1 MKKKAISIVCIVL
14 AFLMMVTLVVSVVG
28 SLGALAADEQDQI
41 DALEQQKIE
50 LQSRQASIQ
59 TNINDLMAQQADVIE
74 QKAAMDEK
82 NELARQEIELINEQI
97 DVYTDLIEQKAR
109 ELEKAE
115 AAEQAQYDLYCKR
128 VRAMEEEGSYTYLDI
143 LFQCRSLSDVLSA
156 IDMIGEIMDADK
168 RLFEEYKTARE
179 NTEKVKAEYEGTLQQ
194 LGEKQETLEA
204 EKAELEAQI
213 AAAVEVIN
221 QLENDIEAAKAE
233 YAKAAAAEAA
243 AQASINAI
251 IAQMQAEEEAA
262 RQEAA
267 ENNQQYTGTGS
278 TATGTYI
285 WPCPSSTY
293 VTSAFGMREH
303 PLFGDE
309 RPHSGIDIAGSAGS
323 EVLAADSGTVAVA
336 TYSSSY
342 GNYVTIYHSNGDYTL
357 YAHMSSLAVTAGQN
371 VTQGDVIGYV
381 GSTGW
386 ATGPHLHFEIRVNG
400 STVDPLSYFSNYT
413 LAPDA

>member
-1 MKKKAISIVCIVL
+1 MKKKTVSAICIAL
-14 AFLMMVTLVVSVVG
+14 AFIMIVTLVVSLMG
-28 SLGALAADEQDQI
+28 SFGAFAAGGQEEI
-41 DALEQQKIE
+41 DALEQQKQQ
-50 LQSRQASIQ
+50 LQSQQQSIQ
-59 TNINDLMAQQADVIE
+59 SNINDLVAQQADVIE

-97 DVYTDLIEQKAR
+97 EVYTDLIDDKAK
-109 ELEKAE
+109 ELE
-115 AAEQAQYDLYCKR
+115 AAEKTEQEQLELYKKR
-128 VRAMEEEGSYTYLDI
+128 VRSMEENGSYTYLDI

-156 IDMIGEIMDADK
+156 IDMIGEIMESDK
-168 RLFEEYKTARE
+168 RLYEQYKESRE
-179 NTEKVKAEYEGTLQQ
+179 NTERIKGEYEQTLVL

-204 EKAELEAQI
+204 EKAELEKQI

-251 IAQMQAEEEAA
+251 IAQMQAEEESA

-267 ENNQQYTGTGS
+267 NNGQDYTGTGS

-285 WPCPSSTY
+285 WPCPSCTY
-293 VTSAFGMREH
+293 VTSKFGMREH

-309 RPHSGIDIAGSAGS
+309 RPHTGIDIGAQAGA
-323 EVLAADSGTVAVA
+323 EVIAADSGTVAVA

-357 YAHMSSLAVTAGQN
+357 YAHMSSLTVTAGQN

-386 ATGPHLHFEIRVNG
+386 ASGPHLHFEIRVNG
-400 STVDPLSYFSNYT
+400 STVDPTSYFSGLSY
-413 LAPDA
+413 APDA

>member
-1 MKKKAISIVCIVL
+1 MKKKAISIVCIIL
-14 AFLMMVTLVVSVVG
+14 AFLMMVTLVVSVIG
-28 SLGALAADEQDQI
+28 SLGALAAGGQDQI
-41 DALEQQKIE
+41 DALEQQKSE
-50 LQSRQASIQ
+50 LQSQQASIQ
-59 TNINDLMAQQADVIE
+59 TNIDDLIAQQADVID

-97 DVYTDLIEQKAR
+97 DVYTGLIEDKAE

-115 AAEQAQYDLYCKR
+115 AAEQAQYELYRKR

-156 IDMIGEIMDADK
+156 IDMIGEIMDSDK

-179 NTEKVKAEYEGTLQQ
+179 NTEQVKAEYEATLAQ

-204 EKAELEAQI
+204 EKAELEEQI

-221 QLENDIEAAKAE
+221 QLQDDIDAAKAE

-267 ENNQQYTGTGS
+267 QNNQQYTGTGS

-293 VTSAFGMREH
+293 VTSAFGMRDH

-323 EVLAADSGTVAVA
+323 EVLPADSGTVAVA

-357 YAHMSSLAVTAGQN
+357 YAHMSSLAVSAGQS

>member
-50 LQSRQASIQ
+50 LQSQQASIQ

-179 NTEKVKAEYEGTLQQ
+179 NTEQVKAEYEGTLQQ
-194 LGEKQETLEA
+194 LGEKQDTLEA

-309 RPHSGIDIAGSAGS
+309 RPHSGIDISGSAGS
-323 EVLAADSGTVAVA
+323 EVMAADSGTVAVA

-386 ATGPHLHFEIRVNG
+386 ANGPHLHFEIRVNG

>member
-14 AFLMMVTLVVSVVG
+14 AFLMMVTLVASVVG

-50 LQSRQASIQ
+50 LQSQQASIQ

-309 RPHSGIDIAGSAGS
+309 RPHSGIDISGSAGS
-323 EVLAADSGTVAVA
+323 EVLAADSGTIAVA

>member
-1 MKKKAISIVCIVL
+1 MKKKAISIVCIIL
-14 AFLMMVTLVVSVVG
+14 AFLMMVTLVVSVIG
-28 SLGALAADEQDQI
+28 SLGALAAGGQDQI
-41 DALEQQKIE
+41 DALEQQKSE
-50 LQSRQASIQ
+50 LQSQQAID
-59 TNINDLMAQQADVIE
+59 DLIAQQADVID

-97 DVYTDLIEQKAR
+97 DVYTGLIEDKAE

-115 AAEQAQYDLYCKR
+115 AAEQAQYELYRKR

-156 IDMIGEIMDADK
+156 IDMIGEIMDSDK
-168 RLFEEYKTARE
+168 RLFEEYKAARE
-179 NTEKVKAEYEGTLQQ
+179 TTEQVKAEYEATLAQ

-204 EKAELEAQI
+204 EKAELEEQI

-221 QLENDIEAAKAE
+221 QLQDDIEAAKAE

-267 ENNQQYTGTGS
+267 QNNQQYTGTGS

-293 VTSAFGMREH
+293 VTSAFGMRDH

-357 YAHMSSLAVTAGQN
+357 YAHMSSLAVSAGQS

>member
-1 MKKKAISIVCIVL
+1 MKKKAISIVCIIL
-14 AFLMMVTLVVSVVG
+14 AFLMMVTLVVSVIG
-28 SLGALAADEQDQI
+28 SLGALAAGGQDQI
-41 DALEQQKIE
+41 DALEQQKSE
-50 LQSRQASIQ
+50 LQSQQASIQ
-59 TNINDLMAQQADVIE
+59 TNIDDLIAQQADVID

-97 DVYTDLIEQKAR
+97 DVYTGLIQDKAE

-115 AAEQAQYDLYCKR
+115 AAEQAQYELYRKR

-156 IDMIGEIMDADK
+156 IDMIGEIMDSDK

-179 NTEKVKAEYEGTLQQ
+179 TTEQVKAEYEATLAQ
-194 LGEKQETLEA
+194 LSDKQETLEA
-204 EKAELEAQI
+204 EKAELEEQI

-221 QLENDIEAAKAE
+221 QLQDDIDAAKAE

-267 ENNQQYTGTGS
+267 QNNQQYTGTGS

-293 VTSAFGMREH
+293 VTSAFGMRDH

-357 YAHMSSLAVTAGQN
+357 YAHMSSLAVSAGQS

>member
-1 MKKKAISIVCIVL
+1 MKKKAISIVCIIL
-14 AFLMMVTLVVSVVG
+14 AFLMMVTLVVSVIG
-28 SLGALAADEQDQI
+28 SLGALAAGGQDQI
-41 DALEQQKIE
+41 DALEQQKSE
-50 LQSRQASIQ
+50 LQSQQASIQ
-59 TNINDLMAQQADVIE
+59 TNIDDLIAQQADVID

-97 DVYTDLIEQKAR
+97 DVYTGLIEDKAE

-115 AAEQAQYDLYCKR
+115 AAEQAQYELYRKR

-156 IDMIGEIMDADK
+156 IDMIGEIMDSDK

-179 NTEKVKAEYEGTLQQ
+179 NTEQVKAEYEATLEQ
-194 LGEKQETLEA
+194 LSEKQETLEA
-204 EKAELEAQI
+204 EKAELEEQI

-221 QLENDIEAAKAE
+221 KLQDDIDAAKAE

-267 ENNQQYTGTGS
+267 NNGQDYTGTGS

-285 WPCPSSTY
+285 WPCPSCTY
-293 VTSAFGMREH
+293 VTSKFGMREH

-309 RPHSGIDIAGSAGS
+309 RPHTGIDIGAQAGA
-323 EVLAADSGTVAVA
+323 EVIAADSGTVAVA

-357 YAHMSSLAVTAGQN
+357 YAHMSSLTVTAGQN

-386 ATGPHLHFEIRVNG
+386 ASGPHLHFEIRVNG
-400 STVDPLSYFSNYT
+400 STVDPTSYFSGLSY
-413 LAPDA
+413 APDA

>member
-28 SLGALAADEQDQI
+28 SLGALAADEQDRI
-41 DALEQQKIE
+41 DALEQQKVE
-50 LQSRQASIQ
+50 LQSQQASIQ

-179 NTEKVKAEYEGTLQQ
+179 NTELVKAEYEGTLQQ

-309 RPHSGIDIAGSAGS
+309 RPHSGIDISGSAGS

-386 ATGPHLHFEIRVNG
+386 ANGPHLHFEIRVNG

>member
-41 DALEQQKIE
+41 DALEQQKVE
-50 LQSRQASIQ
+50 LQSQQASIQ

-386 ATGPHLHFEIRVNG
+386 ATGPHLHFELRVNG

>member
-50 LQSRQASIQ
+50 LQSQQASIQ

-267 ENNQQYTGTGS
+267 ENNQQYTGIGS

-386 ATGPHLHFEIRVNG
+386 ANGPHLHFEIRVNG

>member
-1 MKKKAISIVCIVL
+1 MKKKAISIVCIIL
-14 AFLMMVTLVVSVVG
+14 AFLMMVTLVVSVIG
-28 SLGALAADEQDQI
+28 SLGALAAGGQDQI
-41 DALEQQKIE
+41 DALEQQKSE
-50 LQSRQASIQ
+50 LQSQQASIQ
-59 TNINDLMAQQADVIE
+59 TNIDDLIAQQADVID

-97 DVYTDLIEQKAR
+97 DVYTGLIEDKAE

-115 AAEQAQYDLYCKR
+115 AAEQAQYELYRKR

-156 IDMIGEIMDADK
+156 IDMIGEIMDSDK
-168 RLFEEYKTARE
+168 RLFEEYKAARE
-179 NTEKVKAEYEGTLQQ
+179 TTEQVKAEYEATLAQ

-204 EKAELEAQI
+204 EKAELEEQI

-221 QLENDIEAAKAE
+221 QLQDDIDAAKAE

-267 ENNQQYTGTGS
+267 QNNQQYTGTGS

-293 VTSAFGMREH
+293 VTSAFGMRDH

-309 RPHSGIDIAGSAGS
+309 RPHSGIDVAGSAGS

-357 YAHMSSLAVTAGQN
+357 YAHMSSLAVSAGQS

>member
-1 MKKKAISIVCIVL
+1 MKKKTVSAICIAL
-14 AFLMMVTLVVSVVG
+14 AFIMIVTLVVSLMG
-28 SLGALAADEQDQI
+28 SFGALAAGGQEEI
-41 DALEQQKIE
+41 DALEQQKQQ
-50 LQSRQASIQ
+50 LQSQQQRIQ
-59 TNINDLMAQQADVIE
+59 SNINDLVAQQADVIE

-97 DVYTDLIEQKAR
+97 EVYTDLIDDKAK
-109 ELEKAE
+109 ELE
-115 AAEQAQYDLYCKR
+115 AAEKTEQEQLELYKKR
-128 VRAMEEEGSYTYLDI
+128 VRSMEENGSYTYLDI

-156 IDMIGEIMDADK
+156 IDMIGEIMESDK
-168 RLFEEYKTARE
+168 RLSEQYKESRE
-179 NTEKVKAEYEGTLQQ
+179 NTERIKGEYEQTLVL

-204 EKAELEAQI
+204 EKAELEKQI

-267 ENNQQYTGTGS
+267 NNGQDYTGTGS

-285 WPCPSSTY
+285 WPCPSCTY
-293 VTSAFGMREH
+293 VTSKFGMREH

-309 RPHSGIDIAGSAGS
+309 RPHTGIDIGAQAGA
-323 EVLAADSGTVAVA
+323 EVIAADSGTVAVA

-357 YAHMSSLAVTAGQN
+357 YAHMSSLTVTAGQN

-386 ATGPHLHFEIRVNG
+386 ASGPHLHFEIRVNG
-400 STVDPLSYFSNYT
+400 STVDPTSYFSGLSY
-413 LAPDA
+413 APDA

>member
-1 MKKKAISIVCIVL
+1 MKKKAISIVCIIL
-14 AFLMMVTLVVSVVG
+14 AFLMMVTLVVSVIG
-28 SLGALAADEQDQI
+28 SLGALAAGGQDQI
-41 DALEQQKIE
+41 DALEQQKSE
-50 LQSRQASIQ
+50 LQSQQASIQ
-59 TNINDLMAQQADVIE
+59 TNIDDLIAQQADVID

-97 DVYTDLIEQKAR
+97 DVYTGLIEDKAE

-115 AAEQAQYDLYCKR
+115 AAEQAQYELYRKR

-156 IDMIGEIMDADK
+156 IDMIGEIMDSDK
-168 RLFEEYKTARE
+168 RLFEEYKAARE
-179 NTEKVKAEYEGTLQQ
+179 TTEQVKAEYEATLAQ

-204 EKAELEAQI
+204 EKAELEEQI

-221 QLENDIEAAKAE
+221 QLQNDIDAAKAE

-267 ENNQQYTGTGS
+267 QNNQQYTGTGS

-293 VTSAFGMREH
+293 VTSAFGMRDH

-357 YAHMSSLAVTAGQN
+357 YAHMSSLAVSAGQS

-413 LAPDA
+413 LAPDV

>member
-50 LQSRQASIQ
+50 LQSQQASIQ
-59 TNINDLMAQQADVIE
+59 TTINDLMAQQADVIE

-386 ATGPHLHFEIRVNG
+386 ANGPHLHFEIRVNG

>member
-1 MKKKAISIVCIVL
+1 MKKKAISIVCIIL
-14 AFLMMVTLVVSVVG
+14 AFLMMVTLVVSVIG
-28 SLGALAADEQDQI
+28 SLGALAAGGQDQI
-41 DALEQQKIE
+41 DALEQQKSE
-50 LQSRQASIQ
+50 LQSQQASIQ
-59 TNINDLMAQQADVIE
+59 TNIDDLIAQQADVID

-204 EKAELEAQI
+204 EKAELEEQI

-221 QLENDIEAAKAE
+221 QLQDDIDAAKAE

-267 ENNQQYTGTGS
+267 QNNQQYTGTGS

-293 VTSAFGMREH
+293 VTSAFGMRDH

-357 YAHMSSLAVTAGQN
+357 YAHMSSLAVSAGQS

>member
-1 MKKKAISIVCIVL
+1 MKKKAISIVCIIL
-14 AFLMMVTLVVSVVG
+14 AFLMMVTLVVSVIG
-28 SLGALAADEQDQI
+28 SLGALAAGGQDQI
-41 DALEQQKIE
+41 DALEQQKSE
-50 LQSRQASIQ
+50 LQSQQASIQ
-59 TNINDLMAQQADVIE
+59 TNIDDLIAQQADVID

-97 DVYTDLIEQKAR
+97 DVYTGLIEDKAE

-115 AAEQAQYDLYCKR
+115 AAEQAQYELYRKR

-156 IDMIGEIMDADK
+156 IDMIGEIMDSDK

-179 NTEKVKAEYEGTLQQ
+179 NTEQVKAEYEATLAQ

-204 EKAELEAQI
+204 EKAELEEQI

-221 QLENDIEAAKAE
+221 QLQNDIDAAKAE

-267 ENNQQYTGTGS
+267 QNNQQYTGTGS

-293 VTSAFGMREH
+293 VTSAFGMRDH

-357 YAHMSSLAVTAGQN
+357 YAHMSSLAVSAGQS

>member
-28 SLGALAADEQDQI
+28 SLGALAADEQDRI
-41 DALEQQKIE
+41 DALEQQKVE
-50 LQSRQASIQ
+50 LQSQQASIQ

-309 RPHSGIDIAGSAGS
+309 RPHSGIDISGSAGS
-323 EVLAADSGTVAVA
+323 EVMAADSGTVAVA

-386 ATGPHLHFEIRVNG
+386 ANGPHLHFEIRVNG

>member
-1 MKKKAISIVCIVL
+1 MKKKTVSAICIAL
-14 AFLMMVTLVVSVVG
+14 AFIMIVTLVVSLMG
-28 SLGALAADEQDQI
+28 SFGAFAAGGQEEI
-41 DALEQQKIE
+41 DALEQQKQQ
-50 LQSRQASIQ
+50 LQRQQQSIQ
-59 TNINDLMAQQADVIE
+59 SNINDLVAQQADVIE

-97 DVYTDLIEQKAR
+97 EVYTDLIDDKAK
-109 ELEKAE
+109 ELE
-115 AAEQAQYDLYCKR
+115 AAEKTEQEQLELYKKR
-128 VRAMEEEGSYTYLDI
+128 VRSMEENGSYTYLDI

-156 IDMIGEIMDADK
+156 IDMIGEIMESDK
-168 RLFEEYKTARE
+168 RLYEQYKESRE
-179 NTEKVKAEYEGTLQQ
+179 NTERIKGEYEQTLVL

-204 EKAELEAQI
+204 EKAELEKQI

-267 ENNQQYTGTGS
+267 NNGQDYTGTGS

-285 WPCPSSTY
+285 WPCPSCTY
-293 VTSAFGMREH
+293 VTSKFGMREH

-309 RPHSGIDIAGSAGS
+309 RPHTGIDIGAQAGA
-323 EVLAADSGTVAVA
+323 EVIAADSGTVAVA

-357 YAHMSSLAVTAGQN
+357 YAHMSSLTVTAGQN

-386 ATGPHLHFEIRVNG
+386 ASGPHLHFEIRVNG
-400 STVDPLSYFSNYT
+400 STVDPTSYFSGLSY
-413 LAPDA
+413 APDA

>member
-41 DALEQQKIE
+41 DALEQQKVE
-50 LQSRQASIQ
+50 LQSQQASIQ

-179 NTEKVKAEYEGTLQQ
+179 NTEKVKAEHEGTLQQ

-309 RPHSGIDIAGSAGS
+309 RPHSGIDISGSAGS

>member
-1 MKKKAISIVCIVL
+1 MKKKAISIVCIIL
-14 AFLMMVTLVVSVVG
+14 AFLMMVTLVVSVIG
-28 SLGALAADEQDQI
+28 SLGALAAGGQDQI
-41 DALEQQKIE
+41 DALEQQKSE
-50 LQSRQASIQ
+50 LQSQQASIQ
-59 TNINDLMAQQADVIE
+59 TNIDDLIAQQADVID

-97 DVYTDLIEQKAR
+97 DVYTGLIEDKAE

-115 AAEQAQYDLYCKR
+115 AAEQAQYELYRKR

-156 IDMIGEIMDADK
+156 IDMIGEIMDSDK

-179 NTEKVKAEYEGTLQQ
+179 NTEQVKTEYEATLAQ

-204 EKAELEAQI
+204 EKAELEEQI

-221 QLENDIEAAKAE
+221 QLQDDIDAAKAE

-267 ENNQQYTGTGS
+267 QNNQQYTGTGS

-293 VTSAFGMREH
+293 VTSAFGMRDH

-357 YAHMSSLAVTAGQN
+357 YAHMSSLAVSAGQS

>member
-28 SLGALAADEQDQI
+28 SLGALAADEQDRI

-50 LQSRQASIQ
+50 LQSQQASIQ

-323 EVLAADSGTVAVA
+323 EVLAADSGTIAVA

>member
-28 SLGALAADEQDQI
+28 SLGALAAYEQDQI

-50 LQSRQASIQ
+50 LQSQQASIQ

>member
-1 MKKKAISIVCIVL
+1 MKKKAISVVCIVL
-14 AFLMMVTLVVSVVG
+14 AFLMMVTLVVSVIG
-28 SLGALAADEQDQI
+28 SLGALASGGQDQI
-41 DALEQQKIE
+41 DALEQQKLD
-50 LQSRQASIQ
+50 LQSQQASIQ
-59 TNINDLMAQQADVIE
+59 TNIDDLVAQQADVID

-97 DVYTDLIEQKAR
+97 DVYTGLIEDKAA
-109 ELEKAE
+109 ELEQAE
-115 AAEQAQYDLYCKR
+115 AAEQEQYDLYCKR

-179 NTEKVKAEYEGTLQQ
+179 NTEQIKAEYEATLEQ

-204 EKAELEAQI
+204 QKAELEEQI

-221 QLENDIEAAKAE
+221 QLQDDIDAAKEE

-267 ENNQQYTGTGS
+267 QNNEQYTGTGS

-293 VTSAFGMREH
+293 VTSAFGMRDH

-357 YAHMSSLAVTAGQN
+357 YAHMSSLAVSAGQS

>member
-1 MKKKAISIVCIVL
+1 MKKKTVSAICIAL
-14 AFLMMVTLVVSVVG
+14 AFIVIVTLVVSLMG
-28 SLGALAADEQDQI
+28 SFGAFAAGGQEEI
-41 DALEQQKIE
+41 DALEQQKQQ
-50 LQSRQASIQ
+50 LQSQQQSIQ
-59 TNINDLMAQQADVIE
+59 SNINDLVAQQADVIE

-97 DVYTDLIEQKAR
+97 EVYTDLIDDKAK
-109 ELEKAE
+109 ELE
-115 AAEQAQYDLYCKR
+115 AAEKTEQEQLELYKKR
-128 VRAMEEEGSYTYLDI
+128 VRSMEENGSYTYLDI

-156 IDMIGEIMDADK
+156 IDMIGEIMESDK
-168 RLFEEYKTARE
+168 RLYEQYKESRE
-179 NTEKVKAEYEGTLQQ
+179 NTERIKGEYEQTLVL

-204 EKAELEAQI
+204 EKAELEKQI
-213 AAAVEVIN
+213 AAAVEVMN

-267 ENNQQYTGTGS
+267 NNGQDYTGTGS

-285 WPCPSSTY
+285 WPCPSCTY
-293 VTSAFGMREH
+293 VTSKFGMREH

-309 RPHSGIDIAGSAGS
+309 RPHTGIDIGAQAGA
-323 EVLAADSGTVAVA
+323 EVIAADSGTVAVA

-357 YAHMSSLAVTAGQN
+357 YAHMSSLTVTAGQN

-386 ATGPHLHFEIRVNG
+386 ASGPHLHFEIRVNG
-400 STVDPLSYFSNYT
+400 STVDPTSYFSGLSY
-413 LAPDA
+413 APDA

>member
-1 MKKKAISIVCIVL
+1 MKKKAISIVCIIL
-14 AFLMMVTLVVSVVG
+14 AFLMMVTLVVSVIG
-28 SLGALAADEQDQI
+28 SLGALAAGGQDQI
-41 DALEQQKIE
+41 DALEQQKSE
-50 LQSRQASIQ
+50 LQSQQASIQ
-59 TNINDLMAQQADVIE
+59 TNIDDLIAQQADVID

-97 DVYTDLIEQKAR
+97 DVYTGLIEDKAE

-115 AAEQAQYDLYCKR
+115 AAEQAQYELYRKR

-143 LFQCRSLSDVLSA
+143 LFQCRSLSNVLSA
-156 IDMIGEIMDADK
+156 IDMIGEIMDSDK

-179 NTEKVKAEYEGTLQQ
+179 TTEQVKAEYEATLAQ

-204 EKAELEAQI
+204 EKAELEEQI

-221 QLENDIEAAKAE
+221 KLQDDIDAAKAE

-267 ENNQQYTGTGS
+267 QNNQQYTGTGS

-293 VTSAFGMREH
+293 VTSAFGMRDH

-357 YAHMSSLAVTAGQN
+357 YAHMSSLAVSAGQS

>member
-50 LQSRQASIQ
+50 LQSQQASIQ

-386 ATGPHLHFEIRVNG
+386 ANGPHLHFEIRVNG

-413 LAPDA
+413 LATDA

>member
-309 RPHSGIDIAGSAGS
+309 RPHSGIDISGSAGS

>member
-41 DALEQQKIE
+41 DALEQQKVE
-50 LQSRQASIQ
+50 LQSQQASIQ

-179 NTEKVKAEYEGTLQQ
+179 NTEKVKAEHEGTLQQ

>member
-1 MKKKAISIVCIVL
+1 MKKKTVSAICIAL
-14 AFLMMVTLVVSVVG
+14 AFIMIVTLVVSLMG
-28 SLGALAADEQDQI
+28 SFGAFAAGGQEEI
-41 DALEQQKIE
+41 DALEQQKQQ
-50 LQSRQASIQ
+50 LQSQQQSIQ
-59 TNINDLMAQQADVIE
+59 SNINDLVAQQADVIE

-97 DVYTDLIEQKAR
+97 EVYTDLIDDKAK
-109 ELEKAE
+109 ELE
-115 AAEQAQYDLYCKR
+115 AAEKTEQEQLELYKKR
-128 VRAMEEEGSYTYLDI
+128 VRSMEENGSYTYLDI

-156 IDMIGEIMDADK
+156 IDMIGEIMESDK
-168 RLFEEYKTARE
+168 RLYEQYKESRE
-179 NTEKVKAEYEGTLQQ
+179 NTERIKGEYEQTLVL

-204 EKAELEAQI
+204 EKAELEKQI

-267 ENNQQYTGTGS
+267 NNGQDYTGTGS

-285 WPCPSSTY
+285 WPCPSCTY
-293 VTSAFGMREH
+293 VTSKFGMREH

-309 RPHSGIDIAGSAGS
+309 RPHTGIDIGAQAGA
-323 EVLAADSGTVAVA
+323 EVIAADSGTVAVA

-357 YAHMSSLAVTAGQN
+357 YAHMSSLTVTAGKN

-386 ATGPHLHFEIRVNG
+386 ASGPHLHFEIRVNG
-400 STVDPLSYFSNYT
+400 STVDPTSYFSGLSY
-413 LAPDA
+413 APDA

>member
-50 LQSRQASIQ
+50 LQSQQASIQ

-357 YAHMSSLAVTAGQN
+357 YAHMSSLAVAAGQN

>member
-50 LQSRQASIQ
+50 LQSQQASIQ

-323 EVLAADSGTVAVA
+323 EVMAADSGTVAGA

>member
-28 SLGALAADEQDQI
+28 SLGALAADEQDRI
-41 DALEQQKIE
+41 DALEQQKVE
-50 LQSRQASIQ
+50 LQSQQASIQ

>member
-1 MKKKAISIVCIVL
+1 MKKKAISIVCIIL
-14 AFLMMVTLVVSVVG
+14 AFLMMVTLVVSVIG
-28 SLGALAADEQDQI
+28 SLGALAAGGQDQI
-41 DALEQQKIE
+41 DALEQQKSE
-50 LQSRQASIQ
+50 LQSQQASIQ
-59 TNINDLMAQQADVIE
+59 TNIDDLIAQQADVID

-97 DVYTDLIEQKAR
+97 DVYTGLIEDKAE

-115 AAEQAQYDLYCKR
+115 AAEQAQYELYRKR

-156 IDMIGEIMDADK
+156 IDMIGEIMDSDK

-179 NTEKVKAEYEGTLQQ
+179 NTEQVKAEYEATLAQ

-204 EKAELEAQI
+204 EKAELEEQI

-221 QLENDIEAAKAE
+221 QLQNDIDAAKAE

-267 ENNQQYTGTGS
+267 QNNQQYTGTGS

-293 VTSAFGMREH
+293 VTSAFGMRDH
-303 PLFGDE
+303 PLFGNE
-309 RPHSGIDIAGSAGS
+309 RPHSGIDVAGSAGS

-357 YAHMSSLAVTAGQN
+357 YAHMSSLAVSAGQS

>member
-50 LQSRQASIQ
+50 LQSQQASIQ

-323 EVLAADSGTVAVA
+323 EVLAADSGTIAVA

-386 ATGPHLHFEIRVNG
+386 ANGPHLHFEIRVNG

>member
-1 MKKKAISIVCIVL
+1 
-14 AFLMMVTLVVSVVG
+14 
-28 SLGALAADEQDQI
+28 
-41 DALEQQKIE
+41 
-50 LQSRQASIQ
+50 
-59 TNINDLMAQQADVIE
+59 
-74 QKAAMDEK
+74 MDEK

-97 DVYTDLIEQKAR
+97 EVYTDLIDDKAK
-109 ELEKAE
+109 ELE
-115 AAEQAQYDLYCKR
+115 AAEKTEQEQLELYKKR
-128 VRAMEEEGSYTYLDI
+128 VRSMEENGSYTYLDI

-156 IDMIGEIMDADK
+156 IDMIGEIMESDK
-168 RLFEEYKTARE
+168 RLYEQYKESRE
-179 NTEKVKAEYEGTLQQ
+179 NTERIKGEYEQTLVL

-204 EKAELEAQI
+204 EKAELEKQI

-267 ENNQQYTGTGS
+267 NNGQDYTGTGS

-285 WPCPSSTY
+285 WPCPSCTY
-293 VTSAFGMREH
+293 VTSKFGMREH

-309 RPHSGIDIAGSAGS
+309 RPHTGIDIGAQAGA
-323 EVLAADSGTVAVA
+323 EVIAADSGTVAVA

-357 YAHMSSLAVTAGQN
+357 YAHMSSLTVTAGQN

-386 ATGPHLHFEIRVNG
+386 ASGPHLHFEIRVNG
-400 STVDPLSYFSNYT
+400 STVDPTSYFSGLSY
-413 LAPDA
+413 APDA

>member
-50 LQSRQASIQ
+50 LQSQQASIQ

-267 ENNQQYTGTGS
+267 ENNQQYTGSGS

-386 ATGPHLHFEIRVNG
+386 ANGPHLHFEIRVNG

>member
-28 SLGALAADEQDQI
+28 SLGALAADEQDRI
-41 DALEQQKIE
+41 DALEQQKVE
-50 LQSRQASIQ
+50 LQSQQASIQ

-309 RPHSGIDIAGSAGS
+309 RPHSGIDISGSAGS
-323 EVLAADSGTVAVA
+323 EVMAADSGTVAVA